1 MKKIK
6 NFIAAAFGR
15 VAAIFK
21 MAKYKLKEKGRLFK
35 CFISLVA
42 VVTEI
47 ALLMVVTVFSVS
59 AAVKKRASAN
69 LITSDQAEKL
79 GDIDCIII
87 LGAGV
92 RPDGT
97 PSDMLSDRLAVG
109 IGLFERG
116 VSDII
121 LMSGDHEGKD
131 YDEVG
136 AMLSYALNN
145 GVPSETVFCD
155 HAGVCTYDS
164 IYRAKEIFGARR
176 VVIVTQE
183 YHLYRALYIAESIG
197 LEAYGVSATI
207 RTYSGQGYRDLR
219 ETAARFKD
227 FYLTMFESKP
237 KYLGDKIPLENDGG
251 VTH

>member
-6 NFIAAAFGR
+6 KCIAAAFGR

-21 MAKYKLKEKGRLFK
+21 MVKDKLKEKGRLSKF
-35 CFISLVA
+35 FMSLAA
-42 VVTEI
+42 VIAEI
-47 ALLMVVTVFSVS
+47 ALLMTITAFSVS
-59 AAVKKRASAN
+59 ASVKKRASSD

-79 GDIDCIII
+79 EDIDCIII

-109 IGLFERG
+109 VELFERG

-145 GVPSETVFCD
+145 GILSEAVFCD

-164 IYRAKEIFGARR
+164 IYRAKEIFGAHR

-197 LEAYGVSATI
+197 LEAYGVSASI
-207 RTYSGQGYRDLR
+207 RTYSGQRYRDLR

-227 FYLTMFESKP
+227 FYLTLFESKP
-237 KYLGDKIPLENDGG
+237 KYLGDKIPLENDGSI
-251 VTH
+251 TH